1 MALVTVGT
9 KKVCGPLSIE
19 DEYTVQRLTRAQL
32 KYIYENF
39 NGAIAV
45 ITNHRREFGIWA
57 ESTCTRQCRHA
68 SFR

>member
-1 MALVTVGT
+1 MAFLTLGT
-9 KKVCGPLSIE
+9 KKVYGPLSIE
-19 DEYTVQRLTRAQL
+19 DEYTMQRLTRAQL

-39 NGAIAV
+39 NGVIALM
-45 ITNHRREFGIWA
+45 INCRRLGIWA